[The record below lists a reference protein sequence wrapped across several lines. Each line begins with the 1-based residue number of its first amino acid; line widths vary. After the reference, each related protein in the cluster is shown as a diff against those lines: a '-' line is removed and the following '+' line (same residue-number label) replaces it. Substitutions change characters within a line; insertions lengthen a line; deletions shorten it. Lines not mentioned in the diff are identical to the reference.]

1 MVTQVTKHDRGMTPI
16 TLTVIQSYDIEKD
29 IKSIKIDN
37 IIQYS
42 NNILALWK
50 AHVVKIIDDGLD
62 SYFHF
67 SFYFILFL
75 FFFYSSIFRATQVR
89 VYQSRCHI
97 CHKVMAKS
105 QD

>member
-50 AHVVKIIDDGLD
+50 AHVL
-62 SYFHF
+62 
-67 SFYFILFL
+67 
-75 FFFYSSIFRATQVR
+75 
-89 VYQSRCHI
+89 
-97 CHKVMAKS
+97 
-105 QD
+105 